1 MLLFLVYRLTKKI
14 LTELGNIPNLYW
26 YKFPIMGSL
35 SGPGISLKGFV
46 LLDPTILTPL
56 EKDDKDL
63 AALNMMQLLKYLQY
77 VTAIL
82 IAM

>member
-1 MLLFLVYRLTKKI
+1 
-14 LTELGNIPNLYW
+14 
-26 YKFPIMGSL
+26 
-35 SGPGISLKGFV
+35 
-46 LLDPTILTPL
+46 L